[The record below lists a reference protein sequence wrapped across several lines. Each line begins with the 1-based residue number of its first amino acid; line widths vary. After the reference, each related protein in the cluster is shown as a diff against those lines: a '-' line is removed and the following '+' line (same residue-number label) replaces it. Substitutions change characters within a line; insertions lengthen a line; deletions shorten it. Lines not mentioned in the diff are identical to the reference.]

1 VKSHPSLPAQ
11 RCDRL
16 SVEACKQEHRGQL
29 YTSLK
34 EIFLHYRHIA
44 TWRSACSPTVQ
55 HVFFCLLSFWSVF
68 QVFDTIFDTIPESAA
83 I

>member
-1 VKSHPSLPAQ
+1 M
-11 RCDRL
+11 RL

-68 QVFDTIFDTIPESAA
+68 QVFDTICKEYLILFQNQLRFKAPELELV
-83 I
+83 